1 MRFGSS
7 TWSSDANGRRIVP
20 GKCCRDG
27 LRGASGRRCST
38 IVTAPR
44 SARLDA
50 ASTDHQGG
58 QEAFIVSEIP
68 NDAAETAT
76 FEQALERMEAIVR
89 DLEEGRIG
97 LAEAMQKY
105 EQGVKL
111 LRQCYGVLEAAEQR
125 IELLTG
131 VDADGRAVTKPF
143 EHTDSATQAAQDQPR
158 SRRRSTARKEPATET
173 PTDDD
178 TPQLF

>member
-1 MRFGSS
+1 M
-7 TWSSDANGRRIVP
+7 SD
-20 GKCCRDG
+20 KK
-27 LRGASGRRCST
+27 T
-38 IVTAPR
+38 
-44 SARLDA
+44 
-50 ASTDHQGG
+50 
-58 QEAFIVSEIP
+58 
-68 NDAAETAT
+68 DAAERTPT
-76 FEQALERMEAIVR
+76 FEQALERLESIVD

-111 LRQCYGVLEAAEQR
+111 LRQCYGMLESAEQR

-143 EHTDSATQAAQDQPR
+143 EHTDSATQAAQDKPR
-158 SRRRSTARKEPATET
+158 SRRRSTARKEPPAAS
-173 PTDDD
+173 TDDD